1 VRERSDKLVREPVLD
16 NPAPFVP
23 LVMKK
28 RAKESDY
35 EAKTVVLAGRGVVLE
50 ERRKNA
56 LKIVDVMIG
65 PL

>member
-16 NPAPFVP
+16 NPAPSVP

-35 EAKTVVLAGRGVVLE
+35 EAKTVVLAGRGVSL
-50 ERRKNA
+50 RNA
-56 LKIVDVMIG
+56 EKAL
-65 PL
+65 